1 MGMGFNSK
9 REFAPPT
16 ILLGLLLCLW
26 MWGIFSQPVKQSTA
40 ATPDLG
46 HGVSPLG
53 HLPAPTPCS
62 HHLLLL
68 EDTNRTLCTR
78 TQEKEAATP
87 QETEL
92 DLPMSVQASP
102 VEAWVGGGLLQG

>member
-1 MGMGFNSK
+1 MVGGAKSRLESN
-9 REFAPPT
+9 P
-16 ILLGLLLCLW
+16 I
-26 MWGIFSQPVKQSTA
+26 
-40 ATPDLG
+40 
-46 HGVSPLG
+46 
-53 HLPAPTPCS
+53 PAR
-62 HHLLLL
+62 
-68 EDTNRTLCTR
+68 DAWRAQTNHVHTR